1 MKIEHDGHIALAT
14 ARNRRTKT
22 WLNETMLW
30 SDFLQKLSIRHDTP
44 ETVAEYAKFNKERQD
59 DYKDVGGYFG
69 GRLLGGRRSNTT
81 VTSRSMI
88 TLDIDEGA
96 AGMWELVKSQFDYA
110 CALYST
116 HKHTPIKPR
125 YRLLLPLKE
134 EVTADEYEAIGRA
147 IAKNVGIECF
157 DDSTFQ
163 PARFMYWPSTSKDG
177 EYVFEYVDAEWL
189 DGRAFL
195 KENYRDWTD
204 RASWPY
210 SNRVPVQ
217 VKTIAK
223 KQGEPTEK
231 PGIVGLFCRTYDID
245 TAIATFL
252 PDIYRKEGKHRYT
265 YLQGSTS
272 GGLVVY
278 EGGKFAFSNHSTDPA
293 CGKLCNAFDLVR
305 IHKFGAHDDKDRN
318 YAKPGD
324 MPSFGM
330 MGEMCAKDKG
340 VSEERAKER
349 SAEVDEDFA
358 GVDDDIEDE
367 KEKREKV
374 LAGMEA
380 DKRNNYL
387 PTMKNYVRVI
397 EHEPL
402 LEGKIAYD
410 EFADHIVIMKKLPW
424 QGTGNYKNAWWT
436 DSDDANLRFMINN
449 IPYKLKPSVQTV
461 SDALSIVAHR
471 HTFHPVRDYLKN
483 LKWDGVKRLDTLFI
497 DYLGAADDALIRAQT
512 RKAFVA
518 AVARIFRPGT
528 KFDYVVTLIGKQGI
542 GKSTILKK
550 MGKEWFSDSLSTF
563 DGKDGMEQLRSVW
576 LIELGELSVYNKSQV
591 EQVKTF
597 LSKCA
602 DDYRPAY
609 GRQVRHFERQCVFFA
624 TTNEA
629 FFLRGDK
636 GNRRFWPIDLDEN
649 KKTKNVFD
657 MDDATIDQLWAE
669 AKSYYEKGEPLNL
682 TREQEKKANELQE
695 AHSEED
701 ERKGIIIDF
710 LERRLPLSWKKKSM
724 QERQSYFANYED
736 ECSESGVFQRQR
748 ITTIEIINECLRE
761 PITDKTRYSTR
772 GIAAILNKLE
782 GWKSIGI
789 VMNGAPYGRQ
799 RTWERIEKENDGN
812 LKI

>member
-324 MPSFGM
+324 MPSF
-330 MGEMCAKDKG
+330 
-340 VSEERAKER
+340 R
-349 SAEVDEDFA
+349 
-358 GVDDDIEDE
+358 
-367 KEKREKV
+367 
-374 LAGMEA
+374 
-380 DKRNNYL
+380 
-387 PTMKNYVRVI
+387 
-397 EHEPL
+397 
-402 LEGKIAYD
+402 
-410 EFADHIVIMKKLPW
+410 
-424 QGTGNYKNAWWT
+424 
-436 DSDDANLRFMINN
+436 
-449 IPYKLKPSVQTV
+449 
-461 SDALSIVAHR
+461 
-471 HTFHPVRDYLKN
+471 
-483 LKWDGVKRLDTLFI
+483 
-497 DYLGAADDALIRAQT
+497 
-512 RKAFVA
+512 
-518 AVARIFRPGT
+518 
-528 KFDYVVTLIGKQGI
+528 
-542 GKSTILKK
+542 
-550 MGKEWFSDSLSTF
+550 
-563 DGKDGMEQLRSVW
+563 
-576 LIELGELSVYNKSQV
+576 
-591 EQVKTF
+591 
-597 LSKCA
+597 
-602 DDYRPAY
+602 
-609 GRQVRHFERQCVFFA
+609 
-624 TTNEA
+624 
-629 FFLRGDK
+629 
-636 GNRRFWPIDLDEN
+636 
-649 KKTKNVFD
+649 
-657 MDDATIDQLWAE
+657 
-669 AKSYYEKGEPLNL
+669 
-682 TREQEKKANELQE
+682 
-695 AHSEED
+695 
-701 ERKGIIIDF
+701 
-710 LERRLPLSWKKKSM
+710 
-724 QERQSYFANYED
+724 
-736 ECSESGVFQRQR
+736 
-748 ITTIEIINECLRE
+748 
-761 PITDKTRYSTR
+761 
-772 GIAAILNKLE
+772 
-782 GWKSIGI
+782 
-789 VMNGAPYGRQ
+789 
-799 RTWERIEKENDGN
+799 NDGRDVC
-812 LKI
+812 KR